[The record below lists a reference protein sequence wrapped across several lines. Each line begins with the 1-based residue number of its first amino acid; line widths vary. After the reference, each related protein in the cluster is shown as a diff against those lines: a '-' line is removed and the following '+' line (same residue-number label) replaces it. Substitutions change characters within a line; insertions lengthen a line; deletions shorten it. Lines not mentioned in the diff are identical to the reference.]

1 MKIKN
6 RKTRII
12 GVVLLIILIIVVLFV
27 RAHIRIQNGDL
38 VKWEGKWYTKEEIK
52 ATFPPQYIEVP
63 AKNTPE
69 EVYATFR
76 QALLDNDIETA
87 LGEIKDSERE
97 KYQKIFSDPE
107 LLKKYQTIPEVGQ
120 IIKDHE
126 YGNFASYDYKEID
139 QQTNE
144 ENVYSIEFMKNE
156 QGYWKIEGI

>member
-38 VKWEGKWYTKEEIK
+38 VKWEGKWYTKEELK
-52 ATFPPQYIEVP
+52 DTFPPQYIEVP

-76 QALLDNDIETA
+76 QALLDNDIEKA
-87 LGEIKDSERE
+87 LGEIRE
-97 KYQKIFSDPE
+97 ENREEYRKAFEDKEKFEKWVKSLPEKISNLRIDGNFGYYDWD
-107 LLKKYQTIPEVGQ
+107 KGDRYKHTIYFR
-120 IIKDHE
+120 KNE
-126 YGNFASYDYKEID
+126 YG
-139 QQTNE
+139 
-144 ENVYSIEFMKNE
+144 
-156 QGYWKIEGI
+156 YWQIKII

>member
-12 GVVLLIILIIVVLFV
+12 GVVVLIILIIVVLFV

-97 KYQKIFSDPE
+97 KYQKVFSDPE

-120 IIKDHE
+120 IKQIKE
-126 YGNFASYDYKEID
+126 ETYGNFTTYFYFKNIDQKNYREID
-139 QQTNE
+139 LQ
-144 ENVYSIEFMKNE
+144 KNPK
-156 QGYWKIEGI
+156 GYWQIKII